1 MSNRATGRVM
11 ALLSVVER
19 GKGKKLMKTLKE
31 QDMRLHFQCMGSG
44 TAPTEMKDIFGIG
57 SKDKDVIISLGAEP
71 VVKELMKNFGNCFH
85 SYSEY
90 GGLMLVLQPNAVNR
104 LTAEILNYNIEES
117 EQKGEPD
124 MKNEHK
130 YSLVMITVERGYAEQ
145 VMETAKKAGA
155 SGGTIIRGRL
165 AGIEM
170 LEEFVQGEIE
180 EERDIILIMAPFK
193 ISTQIMEQVNH
204 TFGLRTKARG
214 ILCSVPIEKAYK
226 I

>member
-1 MSNRATGRVM
+1 
-11 ALLSVVER
+11 
-19 GKGKKLMKTLKE
+19 
-31 QDMRLHFQCMGSG
+31 
-44 TAPTEMKDIFGIG
+44 
-57 SKDKDVIISLGAEP
+57 
-71 VVKELMKNFGNCFH
+71 
-85 SYSEY
+85 
-90 GGLMLVLQPNAVNR
+90 MLVLQPNAVNR

-204 TFGLRTKARG
+204 TFGLRTKAKG

>member
-1 MSNRATGRVM
+1 MNNRATGRVM

-19 GKGKKLMKTLKE
+19 GKGKKLIKTLEE
-31 QDMRLHFQCMGSG
+31 QDVRLHFQCMGSG

-57 SKDKDVIISLGAEP
+57 SKDKDVIISLGAES
-71 VVKELMKNFGNCFH
+71 VVKELMKDFGNRFH

-204 TFGLRTKARG
+204 TFGLRTKAKG
-214 ILCSVPIEKAYK
+214 IFCSVPIEKAYK

>member
-1 MSNRATGRVM
+1 MSHREARQVM
-11 ALLSVVER
+11 GLLSVVER
-19 GKGKKLMKTLKE
+19 GKGKRLIKTLKE
-31 QDMRLHFQCMGSG
+31 QEIRLHFQCMGFG

-57 SKDKDVIISLGAEP
+57 SKDKDVIVSLAAKS
-71 VVKELMKNFGNCFH
+71 VVKKLMQDFGNRFR

-90 GGLMLVLQPNAVNR
+90 GGLMIVLKPNAMNR
-104 LTAEILNYNIEES
+104 LTAEILNYNIDGS

-130 YSLVMITVERGYAEQ
+130 HNLVMITVEQGYAEQ
-145 VMETAKKAGA
+145 VMESAKMAGA

-165 AGIEM
+165 AGTEM
-170 LEEFVQGEIE
+170 LEEFVQGGIE
-180 EERDIILIMAPFK
+180 EERDILLIMAPFK
-193 ISTQIMEQVNH
+193 ISTQIMEQVNQA
-204 TFGLRTKARG
+204 FGLRTKARG